1 MRSSKHVS
9 INELKKQPRLGM
21 GDFNDFAKSIGDLNK
36 GGTVTKIAKEID
48 TFASSLKGAGPAI
61 EDVSKLVSANIS
73 EFAAL
78 SAGVG
83 RATAYFEDFAKA
95 TLQSVK
101 NLTFLIEGQKDLQKE
116 FKMSSAGAFDFSK
129 RLRTI
134 NVEIG
139 DAKLFKYAAGLGKIT
154 GGFITSNKV
163 QKTTLSNLVKTQ
175 AFLQNNIGLSEEGAQ
190 SFELYAAGMGQSSEE
205 ALVKIN
211 EMSTALEEFTG
222 ISAVQQQSQI
232 IQDIASM
239 GADLQLQY
247 GGVGNKLEVATM
259 KARLLGTSMESLH
272 GTGQSLLNIES
283 SIGAEMEYQQLTGR
297 RLLDNQGKSLTNE
310 YRMATVT
317 GNATKQA
324 ELMNQFIASEGDT
337 LEHNLFARKKAAELM
352 GTDEATLAKM
362 IQKRK
367 LLVDLGAEDVM
378 NMTADKATA
387 EIADMRAKAVAAG
400 KKKEV
405 KKIDDLI
412 KESDTRTPAEQSADS
427 LLSIKKDIAR
437 IAQKNATI
445 TTKDKD
451 GKDIIT
457 EATGAQFLKDLN
469 TSVKASTTFVER
481 AAETFTEPNF
491 IKGIGS
497 LGIVSDRLQ
506 ESLVPLKQLG
516 EVLPGVLGDGIDKIA
531 GTVDKLANLV
541 KSPYAVPDITGKA
554 TGGYI
559 SGAGSG
565 TSDSI
570 PARLSDGE
578 YVINASATRRN
589 KSLLDKIN
597 SGGPVGYAAGGAV
610 TSNAR
615 MEGLLQSILV
625 TLRGSNVMGDT
636 SMNGRKRI

>member
-1 MRSSKHVS
+1 
-9 INELKKQPRLGM
+9 
-21 GDFNDFAKSIGDLNK
+21 
-36 GGTVTKIAKEID
+36 
-48 TFASSLKGAGPAI
+48 
-61 EDVSKLVSANIS
+61 
-73 EFAAL
+73 
-78 SAGVG
+78 
-83 RATAYFEDFAKA
+83 
-95 TLQSVK
+95 
-101 NLTFLIEGQKDLQKE
+101 
-116 FKMSSAGAFDFSK
+116 
-129 RLRTI
+129 
-134 NVEIG
+134 
-139 DAKLFKYAAGLGKIT
+139 
-154 GGFITSNKV
+154 
-163 QKTTLSNLVKTQ
+163 
-175 AFLQNNIGLSEEGAQ
+175 
-190 SFELYAAGMGQSSEE
+190 MGQSSEE

-211 EMSTALEEFTG
+211 EMSTALSEFTG
-222 ISAVQQQSQI
+222 IDAVQQQSQI
-232 IQDIASM
+232 IQDIAAM

-337 LEHNLFARKKAAELM
+337 LEKNLFARQKAAQLM

-387 EIADMRAKAVAAG
+387 EIADMRAKAVAANETE
-400 KKKEV
+400 KV
-405 KKIDDLI
+405 KKIDDLL
-412 KESDTRTPAEQSADS
+412 KASDTRTPAERSADS
-427 LLSIKKDIAR
+427 LDAIKRDIAFIGQGGTVDKEYDDVTGEVISKTR
-437 IAQKNATI
+437 TAGGKSGDVF
-445 TTKDKD
+445 TKELRD
-451 GKDIIT
+451 
-457 EATGAQFLKDLN
+457 
-469 TSVKASTTFVER
+469 SVKLSMKFAEKASR
-481 AAETFTEPNF
+481 TFTEPNF

-497 LGIVSDRLQ
+497 LGTVSDRLQ

-516 EVLPGVLGDGIDKIA
+516 EVLPGVLGKGIDTITGK
-531 GTVDKLANLV
+531 VDELANLI
-541 KSPYAVPDITGKA
+541 KPPYAEPDVSKNA

-559 SGAGSG
+559 SGPGTG

-578 YVINASATRRN
+578 YVINAAATRRN
-589 KSLLDKIN
+589 KPLLDKIN
-597 SGGPVGYAAGGAV
+597 SGGPVGYAAGGPV

-615 MEGLLQSILV
+615 MENLLQSILV